1 MSVERHSSPAKSE
14 TPTAERTHH
23 QELVARF
30 RGRLMVLAARRLPDP
45 SEAEDV
51 AQETLQ
57 RVMEALRDD
66 RLQSLEA
73 LPAFVYQ
80 TARHVC
86 LQRAR
91 KWTRRRRAYE
101 RWRRGAGPGHADPEA
116 LTALIGAERC
126 AAVRQAFSRMDS
138 GEREL
143 LHMIYYEEI
152 DATTVASRLRVT
164 RGAFRVRKHRALQRL
179 SELLQEGGRS
189 NVAPLG
195 GT

>member
-1 MSVERHSSPAKSE
+1 MSVERRYSTKRKTRAD
-14 TPTAERTHH
+14 ERIHH
-23 QELVARF
+23 QELASRF
-30 RGRLMVLAARRLPDP
+30 RGRLLVLAARRLPDP

-66 RLQSLEA
+66 RLQNLEA

-86 LQRAR
+86 LQRGR

-101 RWRRGAGPGHADPEA
+101 RWRRGAGPGHAEPEA
-116 LTALIGAERC
+116 LTAVIDAERC
-126 AAVRQAFSRMDS
+126 AAVRQALSHMDA
-138 GEREL
+138 GDREL

-152 DATTVASRLRVT
+152 DATTVARRLSVT

-179 SELLQEGGRS
+179 SELLQEADSG
-189 NVAPLG
+189 NVAPSLG
-195 GT
+195 T